1 MTTEEINK
9 RNNAILAVMGGP
21 LEMMK
26 IIHYN
31 KDHITEDYL
40 KSMANALTAKNLQYN
55 TSWDWMIPAWSKL
68 RHALSP
74 GMIISAISFID
85 EAELENLWK
94 LLSQVA
100 MTWCKENNINFE

>member
-21 LEMMK
+21 LGMMK
-26 IIHYN
+26 ILHDGDEKYI
-31 KDHITEDYL
+31 KA
-40 KSMANALTAKNLQYN
+40 MASALTVHDLKYHK
-55 TSWDWMIPAWSKL
+55 SWDWLIPAWSKI
-68 RHALSP
+68 RHTLSP

-100 MTWCKENNINFE
+100 MTWCKDNNLKYE

>member
-1 MTTEEINK
+1 MTQEEINK

-21 LEMMK
+21 KALKESGLLGNMM
-26 IIHYN
+26 
-31 KDHITEDYL
+31 DEEFSLMGPED
-40 KSMANALTAKNLQYN
+40 LQYN
-55 TSWDWMIPAWSKL
+55 TSWDWLIPAWSKI
-68 RHALSP
+68 RHALTP

-100 MTWCKENNINFE
+100 MTWCKDNNIKFE

>member
-21 LEMMK
+21 ESLRSQLSTDMFREMQ
-26 IIHYN
+26 
-31 KDHITEDYL
+31 DDEFVLTGPEDL
-40 KSMANALTAKNLQYN
+40 KYHK
-55 TSWDWMIPAWSKL
+55 SWDWLIPAWSKF

-100 MTWCKENNINFE
+100 MTWCKDNNLKYE

>member
-1 MTTEEINK
+1 MTKEEINK
-9 RNNAILAVMGGP
+9 RNNAMLAVMGGP
-21 LEMMK
+21 LATMK
-26 IIHYN
+26 ILHDGDEEYIKAMASVLTVDN
-31 KDHITEDYL
+31 L
-40 KSMANALTAKNLQYN
+40 KFHE
-55 TSWDWMIPAWSKL
+55 SWDWLIPAWSKI

-100 MTWCKENNINFE
+100 MDWCKQHNIKYE